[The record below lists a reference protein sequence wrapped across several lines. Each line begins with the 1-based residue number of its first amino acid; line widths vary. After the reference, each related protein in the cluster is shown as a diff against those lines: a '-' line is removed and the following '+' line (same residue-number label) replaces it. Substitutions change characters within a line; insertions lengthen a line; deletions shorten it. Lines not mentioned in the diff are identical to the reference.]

1 MTSYMVFRT
10 EWEGPEPEDAEP
22 SGTGLPVR
30 GFPGMEM
37 QEPS

>member
-10 EWEGPEPEDAEP
+10 EWEGPASEDADPAVLGCP
-22 SGTGLPVR
+22 SGAFQGWS
-30 GFPGMEM
+30 M